1 MHSVK
6 GKWPRGIAIGIRD
19 VIVTSLIV
27 DISNLIRCLII
38 NCQDRMPNC
47 V

>member
-19 VIVTSLIV
+19 VIVTSLVV
-27 DISNLIRCLII
+27 DISDGIDCLII
-38 NCQDRMPNC
+38 NCQDRMPSSM
-47 V
+47 